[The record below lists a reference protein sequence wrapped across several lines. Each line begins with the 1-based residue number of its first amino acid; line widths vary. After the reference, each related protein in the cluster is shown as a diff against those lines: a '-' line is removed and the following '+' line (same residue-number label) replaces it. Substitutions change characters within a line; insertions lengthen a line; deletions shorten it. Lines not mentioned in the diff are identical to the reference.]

1 SCRISPS
8 LSFLVSSLATT
19 GLSSLSLHDALPIYV
34 QALRA
39 IWTAWNAGER
49 LAFRGE
55 FYSHTLMTPFFSPGP
70 NPYGPPA
77 VYLAAVGDLMTRVAG
92 EVCDGLMPHPFTTER
107 YLREQT
113 LPVV

>member
-77 VYLAAVGDLMTRVAG
+77 VYLAAVGEDRKRTRLNSSHVKISYAVFCLKKKI
-92 EVCDGLMPHPFTTER
+92 EKHTC
-107 YLREQT
+107 Q
-113 LPVV
+113 